1 MKLPRRKFLHLAAGA
16 AALPAVSRTAI
27 ADNYPSRPVRVIVG
41 LPPANSPDIIARL
54 ISEWL
59 SQRLGQPFIV
69 ENRPGAATNIATEL
83 VVRAAPDGYT
93 LLLVVAGNTVNG
105 AVFKTLNYDFSRDIA
120 PIASIGGIPLAMA
133 VTPSFPAKT
142 IPEFIAYAKANPG
155 KVYMASSGNGSVL
168 HVAGALFEMMA
179 GVDLTH
185 VPYRNSLFPDLLSGQ
200 VQVSFSPVPAV
211 IGYVRSGTL
220 RALGVTTARRL
231 DVLPDVPTVAEFVP
245 GYEATGWLGL
255 GAPKGTPPEVIDTL
269 NTAVADGLADQKFKA
284 RLSQLGVVVTAMT
297 PEEFASYIAA
307 ETAKWAKVVKFADIQ
322 PEQ

>member
-1 MKLPRRKFLHLAAGA
+1 MKIPRRKLLHLAAGA
-16 AALPAVSRTAI
+16 AVLPAVPHPAM
-27 ADNYPSRPVRVIVG
+27 AENYPSRAVRVIVG

-54 ISEWL
+54 ISGWL
-59 SQRLGQPFIV
+59 SERLGQAFVV
-69 ENRPGAATNIATEL
+69 ENRPGAATGIATEL

-105 AVFKTLNYDFSRDIA
+105 SIFKNLTYDFSRDIA
-120 PIASIGGIPLAMA
+120 PVASIGGIPLAMA

-142 IPEFIAYAKANPG
+142 VPEFIAYAKANPG

-200 VQVSFSPVPAV
+200 VQVTFSPVPAV
-211 IGYVRSGTL
+211 IGYVQSGKL
-220 RALGVTTARRL
+220 RALAVSTAQRL
-231 DVLPDVPTVAEFVP
+231 DVLPDVPTIAEFVP

-255 GAPKGTPPEVIDTL
+255 GAPKGTPTSVIDTL
-269 NTAVADGLADQKFKA
+269 NKAVADGLADQKFKA
-284 RLSQLGVVVTAMT
+284 RLSELGVVITPMT
-297 PEEFASYIAA
+297 PAVFASYIAA
-307 ETAKWAKVVKFADIQ
+307 ETEKWAKVVKFADIQ
-322 PEQ
+322 PE